1 MESKYGDPDSSLQQ
15 DDIDL
20 DGADT
25 EDLSPPEP
33 SNQLEAIAAF
43 PRAVALCEQKD
54 FKEAI
59 PLLEV
64 IRRFHYSPAIQLLWL
79 CEMKT
84 GNKSFVQCV
93 AEMLDYFELDHDKV
107 RKKYVD
113 YHFIETFFEL
123 ALSMNLFSPLPTDS
137 IPEKYRHLSSEDLL
151 IVMTAIKGTLHL
163 HAEILSAFYLAL
175 QK

>member
-1 MESKYGDPDSSLQQ
+1 
-15 DDIDL
+15 
-20 DGADT
+20 
-25 EDLSPPEP
+25 
-33 SNQLEAIAAF
+33 
-43 PRAVALCEQKD
+43 
-54 FKEAI
+54 
-59 PLLEV
+59 
-64 IRRFHYSPAIQLLWL
+64 
-79 CEMKT
+79 MKT